1 MEQDFVKKEL
11 KKYNLSDAKIAEL
24 KSKYLKLIVKS
35 TEDIDAYMACKSAH
49 QEVKGLRVTIEKKRV
64 ELKASSLAFGKAI
77 DTEAKRIT
85 VGISEVEDHL
95 LKQRK
100 VVDDEKKKIQEER
113 ERKEQEEQDRI
124 KKEEEDRLE
133 KIRQEQEE
141 KERQLKEQ
149 QDKIDKEKEENRLEK
164 ERLEKE
170 KADAKENEKKAIE
183 DKKRA
188 EAEEK
193 ERKEKEEKAAKERE
207 KQRLADIE
215 KAKEEERDRIARE
228 EKEKELAA
236 FKAKEAEIEARN
248 KASDKDKLSTLAST
262 IKSIEFPVV
271 KSNASEEIL
280 AKVDGLL
287 KQASKLLTEAK
298 G

>member
-11 KKYNLSDAKIAEL
+11 KKYNLPDAKIAEL
-24 KSKYLKLIVKS
+24 KDKYLKLKVKS
-35 TEDIDAYMACKSAH
+35 IEDIDAYMACKSAH
-49 QEVKGLRVTIEKKRV
+49 QEVKGLRVAIEKKRI

-85 VGISEVEDHL
+85 VGISEIEDHL

-100 VVDDEKKKIQEER
+100 VVDDEKKRLQEER
-113 ERKEQEEQDRI
+113 ERKEKEEQDRV

-149 QDKIDKEKEENRLEK
+149 QDKIDADNRKIEEEKEANRLEK
-164 ERLEKE
+164 ERLERE
-170 KADAKENEKKAIE
+170 KVEAEQAKKKVEQDEKDRVECEKN
-183 DKKRA
+183 RA
-188 EAEEK
+188 EELEKVKKDAAETAKKK
-193 ERKEKEEKAAKERE
+193 E
-207 KQRLADIE
+207 Q
-215 KAKEEERDRIARE
+215 DRVARE

-236 FKAKEAEIEARN
+236 FKAKEAEIEAQK
-248 KASDKDKLSTLAST
+248 KASDKDKLLALADA
-262 IKSIEFPVV
+262 IKSVKFPDV

-280 AKVDGLL
+280 TKVDGLL
-287 KQASKLLTEAK
+287 KQAHKLLIDAK
-298 G
+298 